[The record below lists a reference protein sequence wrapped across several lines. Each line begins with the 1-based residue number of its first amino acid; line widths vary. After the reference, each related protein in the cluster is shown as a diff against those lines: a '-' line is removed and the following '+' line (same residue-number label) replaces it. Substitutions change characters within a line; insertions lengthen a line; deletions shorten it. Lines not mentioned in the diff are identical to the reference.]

1 MGLCIF
7 YGMGFRL
14 KFAYSDNLIILKG
27 MNVEIKP
34 FDDKSFSVGFPSG
47 FNQNLLNA
55 VKKVEGRIWNDE
67 KKLWL
72 VPNNQKSADK
82 LLQNLYS
89 LGIFNIQSEQP
100 ASFEKT
106 EKLEDELLK
115 MKELLKVRH
124 YSGKTV
130 EAYCKWVNYFLKR
143 YPGKESDNP
152 KNINNFLTELAV
164 QRKVSA
170 STQNQALAALL
181 FYFRFVK
188 NENALELENVVH
200 AKKSQRIPVVFSREE
215 VLKVIANLE
224 GSKKLAAKLMY
235 GTGMRLNELLSLRIL
250 DIDFGQNEII
260 IRHGKGDKDRHVMLP
275 QKLIPELKEHIEK
288 VRQIHNKDLAEGW
301 GSVQLP
307 GDYARKTASAAKEF
321 KWQWLFP
328 QKNRWVNKE
337 TGEEGRWH
345 LDESLM
351 QKAVKKAILEAGI
364 NKNASCHSFRHSFA
378 THLLEN
384 GYDIR
389 TVQELLGHSNVKT
402 TMIYTHV
409 LNKGPSGVISP
420 LDRM

>member
-1 MGLCIF
+1 
-7 YGMGFRL
+7 
-14 KFAYSDNLIILKG
+14 
-27 MNVEIKP
+27 MNVEIKS
-34 FDDKSFSVGFPSG
+34 FDEKKFSVGFHAG
-47 FNQNLLNA
+47 FDKNLLNA
-55 VKKVEGRIWNDE
+55 VKNVEGRIWNDE
-67 KKLWL
+67 QKIWL
-72 VPNNQKSADK
+72 IPNRQKSVDK
-82 LLQNLYS
+82 LLENLYL
-89 LGIFNIQSEQP
+89 LGMFNVLPEETGCVKKSENQ
-100 ASFEKT
+100 
-106 EKLEDELLK
+106 LNELRK

-124 YSGKTV
+124 YSEKTI
-130 EAYCKWVNYFLKR
+130 EAYNKWVSIFINK
-143 YPGKESDNP
+143 YPGKEHDNP
-152 KNINNFLTELAV
+152 DNINIFLTDLAV
-164 QRKVSA
+164 RKKISA

-188 NENALELENVVH
+188 NESALELENVVH
-200 AKKSQRIPVVFSREE
+200 AKKSKRLPVVFSREE
-215 VLKVIANLE
+215 VLMVIANLE

-235 GTGMRLNELLSLRIL
+235 GTGMRLNELLALRIL

-260 IRHGKGDKDRHVMLP
+260 IRHGKGNKDRHVMLP
-275 QKLIPELKEHIEK
+275 QKLITELKNHIEK
-288 VRQIHNKDLAEGW
+288 VRQIHNKDLADGW
-301 GSVQLP
+301 GMVQLP
-307 GDYARKTASAAKEF
+307 GSYANKSPAAGKEF

-337 TGEEGRWH
+337 TGEQGRWH

-389 TVQELLGHSNVKT
+389 TVQELLGHSDVKT

-409 LNKGPSGVISP
+409 LNKGPCGVVSP

>member
-1 MGLCIF
+1 
-7 YGMGFRL
+7 
-14 KFAYSDNLIILKG
+14 
-27 MNVEIKP
+27 MNVEIK
-34 FDDKSFSVGFPSG
+34 FSDDKRFSVGFPTG

-55 VKKVEGRIWNDE
+55 VKKVEGRIWNAE

-72 VPNNQKSADK
+72 VPNNQKSVDK

-89 LGIFNIQSEQP
+89 LGLFNIQSEKSAVP
-100 ASFEKT
+100 GEDKI
-106 EKLEDELLK
+106 LENELIK
-115 MKELLKVRH
+115 MKELLKLRH
-124 YSGKTV
+124 YSEKTV
-130 EAYCKWVNYFLKR
+130 EAYSKWVSCFLKK
-143 YPGKESDNP
+143 YPGEKSDNP

-164 QRKVSA
+164 RCNVSA

-188 NENALELENVVH
+188 NESALELENVVH
-200 AKKSQRIPVVFSREE
+200 AKKSQRLPVVFSRDE
-215 VLKVIANLE
+215 VMKVIANLE
-224 GSKKLAAKLMY
+224 GSKKLGAKLMY

-275 QKLIPELKEHIEK
+275 QKLIPELRDHIEK

-301 GSVQLP
+301 GSVKMP
-307 GDYARKTASAAKEF
+307 GDFANKSPSAAKEF

-337 TGEEGRWH
+337 TYEQGRWH
-345 LDESLM
+345 IDESLM

-389 TVQELLGHSNVKT
+389 TVKELLGHSDVKT

>member
-1 MGLCIF
+1 
-7 YGMGFRL
+7 
-14 KFAYSDNLIILKG
+14 
-27 MNVEIKP
+27 MN
-34 FDDKSFSVGFPSG
+34 
-47 FNQNLLNA
+47 Q
-55 VKKVEGRIWNDE
+55 
-67 KKLWL
+67 
-72 VPNNQKSADK
+72 
-82 LLQNLYS
+82 
-89 LGIFNIQSEQP
+89 
-100 ASFEKT
+100 
-106 EKLEDELLK
+106 
-115 MKELLKVRH
+115 
-124 YSGKTV
+124 
-130 EAYCKWVNYFLKR
+130 FLKK
-143 YPGKESDNP
+143 YQGKDGGNP
-152 KNINNFLTELAV
+152 KNINSFLTYLAV
-164 QRKVSA
+164 ESKVSA

-188 NENALELENVVH
+188 KEPTLDLGNVVH
-200 AKKSQRIPVVFSREE
+200 AKKSQRLPVVFSRDE
-215 VLKVIANLE
+215 VKKIIFNLE

-275 QKLIPELKEHIEK
+275 QKIIPELKGHIEK

-301 GSVQLP
+301 GSVHLP
-307 GDYARKTASAAKEF
+307 DGYVKKTPSAPKEF
-321 KWQWLFP
+321 MWQWLFP

-337 TGEEGRWH
+337 TGEQGRWH

-389 TVQELLGHSNVKT
+389 TVQELLGHSDVKT

-409 LNKGPSGVISP
+409 LNKGPSGVVSP